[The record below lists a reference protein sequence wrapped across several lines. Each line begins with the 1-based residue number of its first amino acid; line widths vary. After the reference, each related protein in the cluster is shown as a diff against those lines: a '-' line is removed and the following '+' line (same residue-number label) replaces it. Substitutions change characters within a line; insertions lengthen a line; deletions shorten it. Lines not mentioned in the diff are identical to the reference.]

1 MCRVILGRFRIKYR
15 CNLQLQLPLHPLL
28 RLFLP
33 LNRKQRPKIISNP
46 HHSNNIKTEDP
57 TGDRTFLALMLKRA
71 RKSFLLNTS
80 RLMGCVIIKDLFCE
94 ESQPK
99 NDVFTTS
106 VFREIAWMWENN
118 SYNCSLNSL
127 SRFSIFRPFCCIDL
141 KVLTDSSHLSVKKS
155 CSFSLLSINVLLCF
169 PLVSPAVL
177 LDDKGSYLYRAD
189 MVISKSIS
197 CQLPN

>member
-1 MCRVILGRFRIKYR
+1 MLLNIQLMVRQMCRVILGRFRIKYR
-15 CNLQLQLPLHPLL
+15 CNLQLQLSLHPLL

-57 TGDRTFLALMLKRA
+57 TGDRTFLALMLKWA

-80 RLMGCVIIKDLFCE
+80 WLMGCVIIKDQFCE

-106 VFREIAWMWENN
+106 VYREMP
-118 SYNCSLNSL
+118 
-127 SRFSIFRPFCCIDL
+127 FFGPFCRIDL
-141 KVLTDSSHLSVKKS
+141 KVLTDSSHLSVKKA
-155 CSFSLLSINVLLCF
+155 
-169 PLVSPAVL
+169 AVL
-177 LDDKGSYLYRAD
+177 PFCPAMFYLVFHKGLVLFY
-189 MVISKSIS
+189 
-197 CQLPN
+197 